1 MIQPPLISSLKKKEK
16 KILKKVINKRAI
28 KDEGVEVLHR
38 LQSANLG
45 FILFFEREE
54 RSKSRVII
62 TKRRKEKN
70 KERNNNAC
78 MVMLFAPDHGY
89 RDVMGVGEEGVR
101 SEVYQCGSNLR

>member
-1 MIQPPLISSLKKKEK
+1 M
-16 KILKKVINKRAI
+16 
-28 KDEGVEVLHR
+28 
-38 LQSANLG
+38 
-45 FILFFEREE
+45 FFEREE

-62 TKRRKEKN
+62 TKRREEKRK

-89 RDVMGVGEEGVR
+89 RDVTGVGVGIR